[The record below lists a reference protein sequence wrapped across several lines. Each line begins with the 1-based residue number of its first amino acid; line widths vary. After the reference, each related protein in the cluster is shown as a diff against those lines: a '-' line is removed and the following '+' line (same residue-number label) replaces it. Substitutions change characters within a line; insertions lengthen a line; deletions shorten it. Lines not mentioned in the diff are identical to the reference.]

1 MGKVIA
7 VANQKGGVGKSTVAV
22 NIGVGLSKKEKKV
35 LLIDCDP
42 QGDTTEFLGF
52 DPEAQEETLTKIMTA
67 EIHETE
73 LPEAYGILHH
83 GEGVDLVPTNL
94 EMAGM
99 ELTLVNVVCRELV
112 IKGYIEKIR
121 EKYDYILID
130 CPPSLGMITINA
142 LAAADSVIIPIE
154 AAKPSIKGMQA
165 LLKTIGKMRRQ
176 INPKL
181 QVEGIVINKVDCRT
195 NYNTQAADIVRASYG
210 SSLKVFEENIPLAIK
225 AAEVASE
232 GVSIFRHDPDG
243 KAAYAFNSIVEEVI
257 ANEQQ

>member
-22 NIGVGLSKKEKKV
+22 NIGVGLVRKGKKV
-35 LLIDCDP
+35 LLLDCDP

-52 DPEAQEETLTKIMTA
+52 DPEEQEETLTKIMIA
-67 EIHETE
+67 EIQETE
-73 LPEAYGILHH
+73 FPEDYGILHH
-83 GEGVDLVPTNL
+83 AEGVDLVPTNL

-112 IKGYIEKIR
+112 LKGYVEKIKN
-121 EKYDYILID
+121 KYDYILID

-154 AAKPSIKGMQA
+154 AAQPSIKGMQA
-165 LLKTIGKMRRQ
+165 LLRTIGKMRRQ
-176 INPKL
+176 INSGL

-195 NYNTQAADIVRASYG
+195 NYNTQAADIVRESYS
-210 SSLKVFEENIPLAIK
+210 SSLKVFKENIPLAIR

-232 GVSIFRHDPDG
+232 GVSIFKHDPNG
-243 KAAYAFNSIVEEVI
+243 KAASAFVSIVEEVLE
-257 ANEQQ
+257 NGQ

>member
-1 MGKVIA
+1 MAKVIA

-52 DPEAQEETLTKIMTA
+52 DPEDQEETLTKIMTA

-210 SSLKVFEENIPLAIK
+210 SSLKVFDKNIPLAIK

-232 GVSIFRHDPDG
+232 GVSIFRYDPDG